1 MALWMEDESEDFFA
15 SQLLAQ
21 VHDSNL
27 FDYHSVNF
35 EAMARFAIKQGLTY
49 MRPVL
54 DYGEPFQLDVT
65 LKEMERKLLR
75 IILNPAMILAFLFGL
90 SLIWIDGHVRGW
102 GFLLKPW
109 MLTKLAGVLFLVSW
123 HGFLSGARRRFE
135 KGENRRSE
143 KFWRVTNELPF
154 LAAVVMV
161 ISITTKFLD

>member
-1 MALWMEDESEDFFA
+1 MWLIHNYNLVRGLHIISVIAWMAGMLY
-15 SQLLAQ
+15 LPRLY
-21 VHDSNL
+21 V
-27 FDYHSVNF
+27 YHT
-35 EAMARFAIKQGLTY
+35 RAIPG
-49 MRPVL
+49 
-54 DYGEPFQLDVT
+54 GELDVT

-135 KGENRRSE
+135 KGQNKRSE
-143 KFWRVTNELPF
+143 KFWRLTNELPF